1 MSNLSRTPPADR
13 RSVEQDR
20 GAEIGGIFNALADE
34 TRQLVLDSEEIAATR
49 MRSSGSTQPVPQV
62 TMTLLSNILESF
74 QDRLMEMIDK
84 RLSDESTI
92 NFRHGGNGMRGRF
105 ETISSPIASQNP
117 RQPQQSSP
125 LAGGIQGSV
134 GPSGQTIVQP
144 LEPTVKLERS
154 VPHGKYQKVTLISTD
169 LSTKFKISF
178 NDKSFDNLNAMSRA
192 LGASNLL
199 SLVDGSRLIPQQSDN
214 NVNGYT
220 PSSITVSSDP
230 LSLNRNVVIDVD
242 DIYCYAEEETT
253 AFRFIESFSRC
264 IRTTYN

>member
-1 MSNLSRTPPADR
+1 MSNLSPSPPADR

-20 GAEIGGIFNALADE
+20 DAEIGGIYNALADE
-34 TRQLVLDSEEIAATR
+34 TRQLLLDSGEIAATR
-49 MRSSGSTQPVPQV
+49 MPFSGSSQPVPQV
-62 TMTLLSNILESF
+62 TMTPLTTILESF
-74 QDRLMEMIDK
+74 QDCLMEVIDK
-84 RLSDESTI
+84 RLSEESTI
-92 NFRHGGNGMRGRF
+92 NLRHGGNVIRDRF
-105 ETISSPIASQNP
+105 EAISSPIASQNP
-117 RQPQQSSP
+117 RQLQQFLP
-125 LAGGIQGSV
+125 LAGSMHGFM
-134 GPSGQTIVQP
+134 GPSRQHIVQS
-144 LEPTVKLERS
+144 LEPTAEVEKS
-154 VPHGKYQKVTLISTD
+154 VPHRKYQKVTLISTD
-169 LSTKFKISF
+169 LSTKFKFSF
-178 NDKSFDNLNAMSRA
+178 NDKSFDNLNALSRA

-199 SLVDGSRLIPQQSDN
+199 SLVNGSRLIPQQSDN